1 MGDPYDQDADTFII
15 YLGHDAIISDT
26 VTPQITMPCPL
37 HRNAKLARIVHAGK
51 SDLEESPKSSLHLGS
66 VAEKGGMT
74 VRQANWCQC
83 SRWESGRRKKASHH
97 LHPESWAVIRE
108 ADG

>member
-1 MGDPYDQDADTFII
+1 MLTLRFQA
-15 YLGHDAIISDT
+15 
-26 VTPQITMPCPL
+26 V
-37 HRNAKLARIVHAGK
+37 LAG
-51 SDLEESPKSSLHLGS
+51 LELLGS
-66 VAEKGGMT
+66 VAEKCEMT

-83 SRWESGRRKKASHH
+83 SRWKSGRRKKASHH

>member
-1 MGDPYDQDADTFII
+1 MFYCPAGEQFAATIREAMGLWFGSTGRAALCGCY
-15 YLGHDAIISDT
+15 
-26 VTPQITMPCPL
+26 
-37 HRNAKLARIVHAGK
+37 K
-51 SDLEESPKSSLHLGS
+51 GS